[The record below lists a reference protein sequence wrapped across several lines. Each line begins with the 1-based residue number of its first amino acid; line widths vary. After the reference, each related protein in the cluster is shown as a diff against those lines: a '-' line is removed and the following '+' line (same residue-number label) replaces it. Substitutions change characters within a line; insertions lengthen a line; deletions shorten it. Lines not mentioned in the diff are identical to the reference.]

1 MSDEAVF
8 VTFSV
13 CVVIGYAFGLLV
25 GLLISP
31 LVAQRV
37 FRSKKRG

>member
-8 VTFSV
+8 VIFSV
-13 CVVIGYAFGLLV
+13 CVIAGYALGLLV

-31 LVAQRV
+31 LIAQRV